1 MPALA
6 GALSPIPN
14 PFLQLVRSPLLR
26 ATPVSFMRAPEK
38 PAGPSPLTP
47 AWRRREE
54 AHRVGPYG
62 LSQGH
67 ILCLSARGCSFG
79 SIKGNV
85 KSKHLP
91 RVAAGFFSARHS
103 APRSHVACA
112 RPVTVACVIQS
123 GCAGSSGFASV
134 VMPISFLEPVP
145 RQFLSPEHPFPCLL
159 PGSSQGMRS
168 VEF

>member
-1 MPALA
+1 
-6 GALSPIPN
+6 
-14 PFLQLVRSPLLR
+14 
-26 ATPVSFMRAPEK
+26 MREPDTVDFVKQIVA
-38 PAGPSPLTP
+38 S
-47 AWRRREE
+47 
-54 AHRVGPYG
+54 Y
-62 LSQGH
+62 
-67 ILCLSARGCSFG
+67 G

-112 RPVTVACVIQS
+112 RPVTVACVIRS

-145 RQFLSPEHPFPCLL
+145 RQFLSPEDPFPCLL